1 MKKRGGEG
9 LTRLRRENAAYWL
22 VRLQAEDLDEH
33 EYEKFKTWLT
43 SNEKNT
49 TEFAAV
55 THLWNSMDDIESAD
69 RIEHLA
75 FATNERKWEQP
86 SSRRRI
92 GTRMV
97 AGLALL
103 CLLPIGF
110 TLLSRDSSQPLT
122 YSTATGENRTVLLE
136 DGSVIHLNTRTTLRW
151 QFDEDIRRVDLIEGE
166 ALFDVTPEADRP
178 FVVHAGAGMVR
189 VLGTRFNVHRKN
201 GTDVVVTVLEGRVEV
216 ADVDVHI
223 SEPNWQRSLTANQKV
238 QYRDAGLASEVT
250 ETVAVESVSWR
261 DGVMII
267 EDQTLVEIVAE
278 LNRYSKRRIVILD
291 PSLSDLRAGGVVS
304 VRDIRAALEFFENS
318 GVFRLIE
325 TSDSFLLTTTLPT
338 DGGDGEA

>member
-22 VRLQAEDLDEH
+22 VRLQADDLDEH

-43 SNEKNT
+43 SNEENT

-55 THLWNSMDDIESAD
+55 THLWNGMDDIESAD

-92 GTRMV
+92 GTGMV

-122 YSTATGENRTVLLE
+122 YSTATGESRTVLLE
-136 DGSVIHLNTRTTLRW
+136 DGSVVHLNTRTTLRW
-151 QFDEDIRRVDLIEGE
+151 QFDEGIRRVDLMVGE

-178 FVVHAGAGMVR
+178 FVVHAGAGMIR

-201 GTDVVVTVLEGRVEV
+201 GSDVVVTVLEGRVEV

-223 SEPNWQRSLTANQKV
+223 SEPNWQRSLTANQAV

-250 ETVAVESVSWR
+250 ETVAAESVSWR

-267 EDQTLVEIVAE
+267 EDRTLVEIVAE
-278 LNRYSKRRIVILD
+278 LNRYSERRIVILD
-291 PSLSDLRAGGVVS
+291 PSLSDVRAGGIVS

-338 DGGDGEA
+338 DGDEA

>member
-1 MKKRGGEG
+1 MKMRDAKSE
-9 LTRLRRENAAYWL
+9 TRSRRDSAAYWL
-22 VRLQAEDLDEH
+22 VRLQTEDVDEL

-43 SNEKNT
+43 SNEENT
-49 TEFAAV
+49 AEFAAV
-55 THLWNSMDDIESAD
+55 THLWDSMDDIESAD
-69 RIEHLA
+69 RLEHLA
-75 FATNERKWEQP
+75 FATNERKGDQP

-92 GTRMV
+92 GTGMV
-97 AGLALL
+97 AVLTLL
-103 CLLPIGF
+103 CLIPIGF
-110 TLLSRDSSQPLT
+110 TFLSRDSSRPLT
-122 YSTATGENRTVLLE
+122 YSTATGENRTVLLD
-136 DGSVIHLNTRTTLRW
+136 DGSVVHLNTRTTLRW
-151 QFDEDIRRVDLIEGE
+151 QFHEDIRRVDLIKGE